1 MDFWTYEREQW
12 NNAAETV
19 CGVDEAGAGP
29 LMGPVYAAAVILPR
43 ELDIPGLN
51 DSKKLTE
58 KKREALYEIITAQ
71 AAAWSVARVEAA
83 EIDKMDILN
92 ARMLAM
98 QKALDGLPLR
108 PDLALIDGNRDH
120 GSRYAIEIPH
130 RLIVGGDGENTWFY
144 FLWYGLGRSWIEGL
158 RTDSLYL
165 FNWQLFGQP
174 IRVSQALSV
183 VMVVVAA
190 FMLFYNIKIKK
201 RSPES
206 LWVNQ
211 VAAEKARATAAAAED
226 AVLVE
231 TLMNEEPTQGEAADP
246 VETEAVAADA
256 PAAEAENAEAA
267 PADAEE
273 TSEELPHGDEN

>member
-1 MDFWTYEREQW
+1 MNLWEYERAAWAEG
-12 NNAAETV
+12 AETV

-98 QKALDGLPLR
+98 QKALDGLTLR

-130 RLIVGGDGENTWFY
+130 RLIVGGDGK
-144 FLWYGLGRSWIEGL
+144 SASI
-158 RTDSLYL
+158 
-165 FNWQLFGQP
+165 
-174 IRVSQALSV
+174 
-183 VMVVVAA
+183 
-190 FMLFYNIKIKK
+190 
-201 RSPES
+201 
-206 LWVNQ
+206 
-211 VAAEKARATAAAAED
+211 AAASILAKVSRDRYVSTELD
-226 AVLVE
+226 AKYPQYQFAKHKGYGTKLHYE
-231 TLMNEEPTQGEAADP
+231 MLDQYGPCPEHRRTFLKKWEAKR
-246 VETEAVAADA
+246 
-256 PAAEAENAEAA
+256 
-267 PADAEE
+267 
-273 TSEELPHGDEN
+273 HG